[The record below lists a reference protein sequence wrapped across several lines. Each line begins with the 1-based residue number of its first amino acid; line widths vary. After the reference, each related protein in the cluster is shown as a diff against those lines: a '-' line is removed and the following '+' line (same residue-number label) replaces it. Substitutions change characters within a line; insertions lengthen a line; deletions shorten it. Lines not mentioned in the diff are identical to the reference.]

1 MALAR
6 ALPQLT
12 AEWDQRCPR
21 HRLEWAA
28 AWKGRETAAKA
39 PQAPL
44 RQPQLRRGE
53 LPRVQALHLP
63 EPGQQRVWEQ
73 AHPLA
78 PEPGQPGAAHQRV
91 LERLHRQ
98 PRGLLQQALRMALQG
113 PERCLLQAQELAL
126 ARQQEQVQPL
136 AQALE
141 RERERE
147 PLPAQVQAQAQVLL
161 PALGLV
167 QALRRE
173 PKAGQELE
181 LGSASP

>member
-63 EPGQQRVWEQ
+63 EPGQQRVREQ

-98 PRGLLQQALRMALQG
+98 PRGLLQQALSMALQG
-113 PERCLLQAQELAL
+113 PERCLLQAQVLAL
-126 ARQQEQVQPL
+126 ARQQEQAPVQPL

-141 RERERE
+141 RE
-147 PLPAQVQAQAQVLL
+147 PLPAQVLL

>member
-63 EPGQQRVWEQ
+63 EPGQQRVREQ

-78 PEPGQPGAAHQRV
+78 PELGQPGAAHQRV
-91 LERLHRQ
+91 LGRLHRQ
-98 PRGLLQQALRMALQG
+98 PRGLLQQALSMALQG

-126 ARQQEQVQPL
+126 ARQQEQAPVQPL

-141 RERERE
+141 RE
-147 PLPAQVQAQAQVLL
+147 PLPAQVQVQVLALL
-161 PALGLV
+161 PALGPV
-167 QALRRE
+167 QALGRE

-181 LGSASP
+181 LASASL

>member
-1 MALAR
+1 M
-6 ALPQLT
+6 
-12 AEWDQRCPR
+12 
-21 HRLEWAA
+21 
-28 AWKGRETAAKA
+28 
-39 PQAPL
+39 
-44 RQPQLRRGE
+44 
-53 LPRVQALHLP
+53 QALHLP
-63 EPGQQRVWEQ
+63 EPGQQRVREQ

-98 PRGLLQQALRMALQG
+98 PRGLLQQALPMALQG

-126 ARQQEQVQPL
+126 ARQQEQAPVQPL

-141 RERERE
+141 RE
-147 PLPAQVQAQAQVLL
+147 PL

>member
-1 MALAR
+1 M
-6 ALPQLT
+6 
-12 AEWDQRCPR
+12 
-21 HRLEWAA
+21 
-28 AWKGRETAAKA
+28 
-39 PQAPL
+39 
-44 RQPQLRRGE
+44 
-53 LPRVQALHLP
+53 QALHLP
-63 EPGQQRVWEQ
+63 EPGQQRVREQ

-98 PRGLLQQALRMALQG
+98 PRGLLQQALSMALQG

-126 ARQQEQVQPL
+126 ARQQEQAPVQPL

-147 PLPAQVQAQAQVLL
+147 PLPAQVQAQVLL